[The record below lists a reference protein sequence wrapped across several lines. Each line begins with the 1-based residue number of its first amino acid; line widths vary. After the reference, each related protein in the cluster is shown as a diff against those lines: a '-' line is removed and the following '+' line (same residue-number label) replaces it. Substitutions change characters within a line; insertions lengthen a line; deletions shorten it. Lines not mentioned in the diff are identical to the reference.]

1 MGHDIEF
8 KDNRLVVE
16 DRMTSLIGK
25 ILLEVAAELVSQTAR
40 NTKVDTGQTKNSW
53 AADVKEV
60 ESGKS
65 VATIGS
71 PLMNA
76 VYEEFGTGE
85 YALNGNGRSGYWVY
99 VDDGDDSYSSS
110 KTGKTYTLAEAKRVV
125 AIMRS
130 KGLNAYYTKGK
141 KPRRPFWKAY
151 TTLKPRLIRQMQDEF
166 KRGMQ

>member
-1 MGHDIEF
+1 MGNDIKF
-8 KDNRLVVE
+8 KDNRLIVE
-16 DRMTSLIGK
+16 DRMSTLIGK

-53 AADVKEV
+53 AASVKEDPN
-60 ESGKS
+60 GKS

-85 YALNGNGRSGYWVY
+85 YALEGNGRKGGWFY
-99 VDDGDDSYSSS
+99 VDER
-110 KTGKTYTLAEAKRVV
+110 GKGHFTH
-125 AIMRS
+125 
-130 KGLNAYYTKGK
+130 GK
-141 KPRRPFWKAY
+141 KPRRPFWNAY
-151 TTLKPRLIRQMQDEF
+151 TTLKPRLIQHMQDEF